1 VGTPAGDD
9 LTSSPGAGRGEEGQ
23 NVTVQTLD
31 RQRPAQADLEFK
43 TLEALP
49 ELPKPANSEA
59 IASAPDSGPR
69 RRTAKATSA
78 AVPVAHPKS
87 ADPKSA
93 ELKSAELKS
102 AELESADPKPAELKP
117 AELKSAKR
125 KSERKTAKAGAK
137 AKARSE
143 GKSKAKAKA
152 KKTKTGR

>member
-1 VGTPAGDD
+1 VGAPAGDD

-31 RQRPAQADLEFK
+31 RQRPAQADLEVK
-43 TLEALP
+43 TLVAPP

-59 IASAPDSGPR
+59 IASAPNSGPR
-69 RRTAKATSA
+69 RRTGKTTSA
-78 AVPVAHPKS
+78 AVPVAEPKTVLKP
-87 ADPKSA
+87 ADPKPA

-102 AELESADPKPAELKP
+102 AE
-117 AELKSAKR
+117 R

>member
-31 RQRPAQADLEFK
+31 RQRPAQADLELK

-59 IASAPDSGPR
+59 IASAPDSRPR
-69 RRTAKATSA
+69 RRTTKTTSA
-78 AVPVAHPKS
+78 AVPVAEPKTVLKP
-87 ADPKSA
+87 ADPKP
-93 ELKSAELKS
+93 
-102 AELESADPKPAELKP
+102 ADPKPAELKP
-117 AELKSAKR
+117 AEPEPAKR

>member
-31 RQRPAQADLEFK
+31 RQRPAQADLELK

-59 IASAPDSGPR
+59 IASAPDSRPR
-69 RRTAKATSA
+69 RRTAKSTSA
-78 AVPVAHPKS
+78 AVPVAEPKTV
-87 ADPKSA
+87 
-93 ELKSAELKS
+93 LKP
-102 AELESADPKPAELKP
+102 ADPKPAELKP
-117 AELKSAKR
+117 AEPEPAKR

-137 AKARSE
+137 AKARPE

>member
-1 VGTPAGDD
+1 VGAPAGDD

-31 RQRPAQADLEFK
+31 RQRPAQADLEVK

-59 IASAPDSGPR
+59 IASAPSSGPR
-69 RRTAKATSA
+69 RRTAKTTSA
-78 AVPVAHPKS
+78 AVPVAEPKPAHS
-87 ADPKSA
+87 KPAHAKPADPKPA
-93 ELKSAELKS
+93 ELKSAELK
-102 AELESADPKPAELKP
+102 PAE
-117 AELKSAKR
+117 R